1 MAKNTIKLL
10 DVVALTVDL
19 AMVTSVWKIKLPR
32 SKDAGI
38 SEESIK
44 ELFEADL
51 NNLYRF
57 R

>member
-1 MAKNTIKLL
+1 VAKNTIKLL